1 MERVGIVGAG
11 QMGAG
16 IAEVC
21 ARAGCRVTLV
31 DLDDAAL
38 DRGLATVEAS
48 LAKAVAHD
56 KVTAQEA
63 AAAQERL
70 SSTTDL
76 AALQDVEIV
85 IEAILEDER
94 AKRSLF
100 GELDGIVAPGAVF
113 ASNTSS
119 IPIVRIATATARPES
134 VVGMHFFNP
143 APVMPLVEVV
153 SSLLTDPAVTDSVTA
168 FAIGLGKHPVQ
179 AKDTAGFI
187 VNALLLPM
195 LVDAVRMY
203 EAGAASAEDIDAALV
218 MGANLPMGPLALAD
232 LIGIDT
238 VVAVSEVL
246 HGEFADPRY
255 APPPLLRRMV
265 DAGHLGRK
273 SGRGFYTY

>member
-1 MERVGIVGAG
+1 MERVGVVGAG

-21 ARAGCRVTLV
+21 ARAGFDVKLV
-31 DLDDAAL
+31 DVDDAAL
-38 DRGLATVEAS
+38 ASGRAAIERS
-48 LAKAVAHD
+48 LAKAVERG
-56 KVTAQEA
+56 KVEAADA
-63 AAAQERL
+63 AAATERL
-70 SSTTDL
+70 ELVTDL
-76 AALQDVEIV
+76 GSLTEVDIV
-85 IEAILEDER
+85 VEAIVESE
-94 AKRSLF
+94 ASKRSLF
-100 GELDGIVAPGAVF
+100 SDLDTIVGPGTIL

-119 IPIVRIATATARPES
+119 IPIVRIATATERPES
-134 VVGMHFFNP
+134 VIGMHFFNP

-153 SSLLTDPAVTDSVTA
+153 SSLLTSPEVAATVMD
-168 FAIGLGKHPVQ
+168 FAQALGKHPVQ
-179 AKDTAGFI
+179 AKDRAGFI

-203 EAGAASAEDIDAALV
+203 EGGVATAEDIDAALV

-232 LIGIDT
+232 MIGIDT

-246 HGEFADPRY
+246 YAEFGEARY

-273 SGRGFYTY
+273 SGQGFFSY

>member
-21 ARAGCRVTLV
+21 ARAGCEVVLADV
-31 DLDDAAL
+31 DEAAIARGRANIDKSLGKAVERQKLTADDAVATL
-38 DRGLATVEAS
+38 DRL
-48 LAKAVAHD
+48 
-56 KVTAQEA
+56 TA
-63 AAAQERL
+63 
-70 SSTTDL
+70 TTDL
-76 AALQDVEIV
+76 AQLGGSEIV
-85 IEAILEDER
+85 IEAIVESESV
-94 AKRSLF
+94 KRGLF
-100 GELDGIVAPGAVF
+100 AELDGILAEGAII

-119 IPIVRIATATARPES
+119 IPIVRLATATDRPES

-153 SSLLTDPAVTDSVTA
+153 SSLLTSPDVAATVTA
-168 FAIGLGKHPVQ
+168 FAVELGKHPVQ
-179 AKDTAGFI
+179 AKDRAGFI

-195 LVDAVRMY
+195 LVDAVRMF
-203 EAGAASAEDIDAALV
+203 EAGVASADDIDAALV
-218 MGANLPMGPLALAD
+218 MGANHPMGPLALAD

-246 HGEFADPRY
+246 HAEFAEPRY
-255 APPPLLRRMV
+255 APSPLLRRMV

-273 SGRGFYTY
+273 TGQGFYKY

>member
-1 MERVGIVGAG
+1 
-11 QMGAG
+11 MGAG

-21 ARAGCRVTLV
+21 AKALCDVVVV
-31 DLDDAAL
+31 DLDDGAI
-38 DRGLATVEAS
+38 DRGRAAIERS
-48 LAKAVAHD
+48 LAKGVERGKLTAAEAD
-56 KVTAQEA
+56 AARGRVTM
-63 AAAQERL
+63 
-70 SSTTDL
+70 TTDL
-76 AALQDVEIV
+76 ASLSASGIV
-85 IEAILEDER
+85 IEAIVEDEEVKR
-94 AKRSLF
+94 ALF
-100 GELDGIVAPGAVF
+100 RDLDQIAPGAVL

-119 IPIVRIATATARPES
+119 IPIVRLATATTRPEA
-134 VVGMHFFNP
+134 VIGMHFFNP

-153 SSLLTDPAVTDSVTA
+153 SSLLTSSGVRDAVTE
-168 FAIGLGKHPVQ
+168 FAIELGKHPVQ
-179 AKDTAGFI
+179 AKDRAGFI

-203 EAGAASAEDIDAALV
+203 EAAVASAEDIDAALV

-246 HGEFADPRY
+246 HAEFGEARY

-273 SGRGFYTY
+273 SGRGFYEY